1 MPSGF
6 KVGPA
11 PGSDLDT
18 FFNLYSSGTK
28 AGATGFKVGSQDL
41 ADRYQLS
48 NNQGYDRTST
58 PTRFVSNYVAPWSGG
73 AGAGEL
79 KNTFQIYGY

>member
-1 MPSGF
+1 MPSGY
-6 KVGPA
+6 KVGPSN
-11 PGSDLDT
+11 SDLDT

-48 NNQGYDRTST
+48 NNEGYDRTST
-58 PTRFVSNYVAPWSGG
+58 PTRFKAKWTASWAAGG
-73 AGAGEL
+73 DAADL
-79 KNTFQIYGY
+79 KNAFQLYGY